1 MGRRLELDAVRGVM
15 LVWIALTHLPTAASS
30 WVNQPFG
37 FVGAAEG
44 FIFLSALFT
53 GRIYFRIAEH
63 DSYSAMTRKLWGR
76 TLRLYGY
83 HALLLAFAFLV
94 AVPIASRGNRPGLH
108 NLLDFYFMAGAKQ
121 AVTEAALLIYRPPL
135 LDILPMYI
143 IFLLFTSIAILLA
156 RRIGWKPILWMSF
169 AVWVLAQFGFR
180 GAEHTFMMR
189 YIPTR
194 IPLNEMGSFDLWAWQ
209 FLWFVGVWLGVR
221 WAQENLVIESWARRA
236 AVPAAIVAVICFVL
250 RRKIA
255 HGLAL
260 GSLEFLFDKWHLGP
274 VRMLD
279 FAAVAALLILSQ
291 PITKI
296 AAIKPLVLLG
306 QSSLQVFCVHLLFC
320 FAGLTLMGN
329 ASMLNGWRQFALL
342 SMTITAMLIT
352 TKIFSKSEAKNERQ
366 RRAQIS
372 SGSSSACVTNL
383 AVGSGAADACLVK
396 RDLIP
401 LASRRS
407 DITAGETER
416 VRPTDSQT
424 GPTIWPDLKSSA

>member
-1 MGRRLELDAVRGVM
+1 M
-15 LVWIALTHLPTAASS
+15 LVWIALTHLPTVASS

-63 DSYSAMTRKLWGR
+63 DSYSAMTRKLWAR

-83 HALLLAFAFLV
+83 HVLLLAFAFLV
-94 AVPIASRGNRPGLH
+94 AVPVASRGDRPGLH

-143 IFLLFTSIAILLA
+143 IFLLFTSIAIPLA
-156 RRIGWKPILWMSF
+156 RRIGWKPILGISF

-180 GAEHTFMMR
+180 SAEHTFMMR
-189 YIPTR
+189 YIHTR

-221 WAQENLVIESWARRA
+221 WAQENLAIESWARRA
-236 AVPAAIVAVICFVL
+236 AVPAAMVAVLCFVL

-260 GSLEFLFDKWHLGP
+260 GALEFLFDKWHLGP

-291 PITKI
+291 PITKM
-296 AAIKPLVLLG
+296 AAIKPLVLMG
-306 QSSLQVFCVHLLFC
+306 QSSLQVFCVHLFFC

-342 SMTITAMLIT
+342 AMTITAMLIT
-352 TKIFSKSEAKNERQ
+352 AKIFSKSEAKNESQ
-366 RRAQIS
+366 RKTQIS
-372 SGSSSACVTNL
+372 SGSNSACVTNP
-383 AVGSGAADACLVK
+383 AVGSEPADACLGR
-396 RDLIP
+396 RDLTP

-407 DITAGETER
+407 DKTAEETDR

-424 GPTIWPDLKSSA
+424 EPSIWLRKIAPQKARG

>member
-1 MGRRLELDAVRGVM
+1 MSTGRRLELDAVRGVM
-15 LVWIALTHLPTAASS
+15 LVWITLTHLPTAASA

-53 GRIYFRIAEH
+53 GRIYFRVAEH
-63 DSYSAMTRKLWGR
+63 DGYPAMRRKLWAR
-76 TLRLYGY
+76 TLRLYVY

-94 AVPIASRGNRPGLH
+94 AVPIAVHGDRPGLH
-108 NLLDFYFMAGAKQ
+108 NLLDFYFTAGPKQ
-121 AVTEAALLIYRPPL
+121 AITEAALLIYRPPL

-143 IFLLFTSIAILLA
+143 IFLLFTSIAIPLA
-156 RRIGWKPILWMSF
+156 GRIGWKRILWVSF

-180 GAEHTFMMR
+180 SAEHTFMMR

-221 WAQENLVIESWARRA
+221 WAQENLAIESWARRA
-236 AVPAAIVAVICFVL
+236 VVPAVIVAVLCFIL

-260 GSLEFLFDKWHLGP
+260 GALEFLFDKWHLGP
-274 VRMLD
+274 VRVLD
-279 FAAVAALLILSQ
+279 FVAVAALLILSQ

-320 FAGLTLMGN
+320 FAGLTLLGN
-329 ASMLNGWRQFALL
+329 ASMLNGWRQVALL
-342 SMTITAMLIT
+342 SATFTAMLIT
-352 TKIFSKSEAKNERQ
+352 AKLFSKSEAKNERQ
-366 RRAQIS
+366 RKPQIS
-372 SGSSSACVTNL
+372 SGSNSTSVTNL
-383 AVGSGAADACLVK
+383 EAGSEPA
-396 RDLIP
+396 
-401 LASRRS
+401 
-407 DITAGETER
+407 ETGL
-416 VRPTDSQT
+416 PANPKLCPATDS
-424 GPTIWPDLKSSA
+424 